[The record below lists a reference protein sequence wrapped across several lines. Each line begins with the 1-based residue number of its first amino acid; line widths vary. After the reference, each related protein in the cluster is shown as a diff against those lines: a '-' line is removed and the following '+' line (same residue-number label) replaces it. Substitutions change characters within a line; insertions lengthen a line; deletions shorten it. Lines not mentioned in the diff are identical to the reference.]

1 MEKWRERAC
10 LSPSL
15 PLCLCLPLSFPR
27 PPPSRQIACFR
38 AGLAARRAGP
48 KAEAA
53 FKAALVPTPFAGCKG
68 ESLAPAAPS
77 GFAARAAVRADLQA
91 AAAAAVAAAAA
102 AAGRHPD
109 SWTARASAAA
119 AAFKARASLAATRWL
134 EWGWLCAH
142 AGLEAWANWGWLEG
156 GSVA

>member
-1 MEKWRERAC
+1 MEKRRERAC
-10 LSPSL
+10 LSPPLSVSL
-15 PLCLCLPLSFPR
+15 PLSH
-27 PPPSRQIACFR
+27 PPVRTPSRQIACFR

-109 SWTARASAAA
+109 SWTAARVSAAA